1 MTELCYDDVSV
12 GDHIPTL
19 TVTVDETQM
28 FFFSAATYNGH
39 RIHYDKEWARA
50 EGYDDVLVHGP
61 LQAALLARALGD
73 WIGGRGRLVSFSVQN
88 RAVAYPGEPL
98 SFGGRVTGK
107 RLDESGSGLVD
118 LDIAGR
124 RDDTVLMPGTATVAA
139 IVGIAELPAE
149 RRPTGPPRFTLDQY
163 ALLAKLVIEDAGVD
177 PGRVNGLLTHGV
189 AESAMFAPATLC
201 EYLGLA
207 CDFGERVDLGGAS
220 SAGMVWRAAAAVELG
235 ICEAALAVV
244 PGSASVPHSARRPP
258 PESNWYGASSNNY
271 GSPQAEFEIPYGNVG
286 QNAPYAQIAQRYA
299 AEFGYDP
306 AALAKIAVDQR
317 TNACAHPGAV
327 FFGTPITAADVLD
340 SPMIADPIHML
351 ETVMRVHG
359 GAAVLIANADLAR
372 RGRHRPVW
380 IKGFGEHIAFKTP
393 TYAEDLLS
401 TPIARAAERAFAM
414 AGLDRPDVDVASIYD
429 CYTITVLM
437 SLEDAGFCAKGQG
450 MQWIGD
456 HDLTHRGD
464 FPLNT
469 AGGQLS
475 FGQAGMAGGMH
486 HVVDGARQIMG
497 RAGDAQV
504 PGCHTAFVTGNG
516 GIMSEQVAL
525 LLQGE

>member
-1 MTELCYDDVSV
+1 MTGL
-12 GDHIPTL
+12 
-19 TVTVDETQM
+19 
-28 FFFSAATYNGH
+28 
-39 RIHYDKEWARA
+39 
-50 EGYDDVLVHGP
+50 
-61 LQAALLARALGD
+61 
-73 WIGGRGRLVSFSVQN
+73 RGQ
-88 RAVAYPGEPL
+88 
-98 SFGGRVTGK
+98 
-107 RLDESGSGLVD
+107 
-118 LDIAGR
+118 
-124 RDDTVLMPGTATVAA
+124 AA

-149 RRPTGPPRFTLDQY
+149 RRPTAPPSFTLDQY
-163 ALLAKLVIEDAGVD
+163 AALAKLVVEDAGVD
-177 PGRVNGLLTHGV
+177 PAAVNGLITHGV

-207 CDFGERVDLGGAS
+207 LDFGERVDLGGAT

-235 ICEAALAVV
+235 VCDAVLAVV
-244 PGSASVPHSARRPP
+244 PGSAALPQSATRPAAAP
-258 PESNWYGASSNNY
+258 NWYGASSNNY

-306 AALAKIAVDQR
+306 AAIAEIAVDQR
-317 TNACAHPGAV
+317 TNACAHPGSV
-327 FFGTPITAADVLD
+327 FHGTPITVDDVLA

-359 GAAVLIANADLAR
+359 GAGVLIANADIAR
-372 RGRHRPVW
+372 RSRHRPVW
-380 IKGFGEHIAFKTP
+380 ITGFGEHIAFKTP
-393 TYAEDLLS
+393 TYAADLLR
-401 TPIARAAERAFAM
+401 TPIARAADKAFAM
-414 AGLDRPDVDVASIYD
+414 AGLSRSDVDVASIYD

-437 SLEDAGFCAKGQG
+437 SLEDAGFCAKGKG
-450 MQWIGD
+450 MQWVTD
-456 HDLTHRGD
+456 HDLTYHGD

-475 FGQAGMAGGMH
+475 YGQAGMAGGMH

-504 PGCHTAFVTGNG
+504 RDCHTAFVTGNG

-525 LLQGE
+525 LLRGD

>member
-1 MTELCYDDVSV
+1 M
-12 GDHIPTL
+12 
-19 TVTVDETQM
+19 
-28 FFFSAATYNGH
+28 
-39 RIHYDKEWARA
+39 
-50 EGYDDVLVHGP
+50 
-61 LQAALLARALGD
+61 
-73 WIGGRGRLVSFSVQN
+73 
-88 RAVAYPGEPL
+88 
-98 SFGGRVTGK
+98 
-107 RLDESGSGLVD
+107 SGLR
-118 LDIAGR
+118 GE
-124 RDDTVLMPGTATVAA
+124 AA
-139 IVGIAELPAE
+139 IVGIAELAAE
-149 RRPTGPPRFTLDQY
+149 RRPTRPPLFTLDQY
-163 ALLAKLVIEDAGVD
+163 ASLAKMVIEDAGVD
-177 PGRVNGLLTHGV
+177 PGCVNGLLTHGV
-189 AESAMFAPATLC
+189 AESAMFAPATLS

-207 CDFGERVDLGGAS
+207 LDFGERVDLGGAT

-244 PGSASVPHSARRPP
+244 PGSASVPQSERRPA
-258 PESNWYGASSNNY
+258 PEQNWYGASSHNY

-286 QNAPYAQIAQRYA
+286 QNAPYAQIAQRYG

-306 AALAKIAVDQR
+306 AAVAKIAVDQR
-317 TNACAHPGAV
+317 ANACAHPGAV
-327 FFGTPITAADVLD
+327 FHGTPITVKDVLE

-359 GAAVLIANADLAR
+359 GAAVLIANADIAR
-372 RGRHRPVW
+372 RARHRPVW

-414 AGLDRPDVDVASIYD
+414 AGLSRSDVDVASIYD

-437 SLEDAGFCAKGQG
+437 SLEDAGFCAKGKG
-450 MQWIGD
+450 MAWINE
-456 HDLTHRGD
+456 HDLTYRGE
-464 FPLNT
+464 FPVNT

-486 HVVDGARQIMG
+486 HVVDGARQVMG

-504 PGCHTAFVTGNG
+504 PDCHTAFVTGNG

-525 LLQGE
+525 LMRGD